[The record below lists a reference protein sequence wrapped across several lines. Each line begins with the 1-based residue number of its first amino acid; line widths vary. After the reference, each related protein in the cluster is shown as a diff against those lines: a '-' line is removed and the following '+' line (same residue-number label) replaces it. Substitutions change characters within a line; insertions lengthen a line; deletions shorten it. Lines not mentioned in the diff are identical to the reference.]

1 MKKRRYGPDYHED
14 ATLKDGSRVVFRL
27 VRPEDKALIVE
38 GLTRMS
44 PETRFRR
51 FFSHRDRLSPSELAY
66 LTELDQEQHFALAAG
81 RPVDGGL
88 EIGLGVARFVVLDG
102 NGAAAGVESPESP
115 GPRAAEAAIAVV
127 DEAQGKGL
135 GRMLFERLVAAAA
148 EREIEIFRFDVLAE
162 NDTML
167 GLVKSL
173 FPDATGRVEDGIMTI
188 DCPIPDLSEL
198 EPGARPEGALYHILK
213 LAAEGAIRIFRGAR
227 EANSASFVLK
237 SGNGRRE
244 PAKDEDE
251 HDLAELIGLTEEDG
265 PGPASHE

>member
-1 MKKRRYGPDYHED
+1 MKKRRYGLDYSEE
-14 ATLKDGSRVVFRL
+14 ATLKDGSPVIFRL

-38 GLTRMS
+38 GLARMS

-66 LTELDQEQHFALAAG
+66 LTEIDHERHFALAAG
-81 RPVDGGL
+81 RPGGDGAD

-102 NGAAAGVESPESP
+102 GAAGAADPADP
-115 GPRAAEAAIAVV
+115 PPPRAAEAAIAVV

-148 EREIEIFRFDVLAE
+148 EREIAVFRFDVLAE

-188 DCPIPDLSEL
+188 DCPIPDLSGQ

-227 EANSASFVLK
+227 ESDSPSFVLK
-237 SGNGRRE
+237 SGNGRRAPDAPE
-244 PAKDEDE
+244 TE
-251 HDLAELIGLTEEDG
+251 HDLAALIGLTDEDG
-265 PGPASHE
+265 PGPANNR